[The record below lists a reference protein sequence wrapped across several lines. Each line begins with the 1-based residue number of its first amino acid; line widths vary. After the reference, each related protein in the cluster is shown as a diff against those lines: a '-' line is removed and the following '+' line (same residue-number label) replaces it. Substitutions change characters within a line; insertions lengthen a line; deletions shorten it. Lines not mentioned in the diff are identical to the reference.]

1 MIKGLYFHLKNRHA
15 HFNPPDLVQSRH
27 ARPPMSMDMRVS
39 AHVCAQPRPFQAL
52 CEFVLSGPVI
62 EVGLRRGGSFSEGIC
77 PE

>member
-1 MIKGLYFHLKNRHA
+1 MIKGLYFRLKNRHA
-15 HFNPPDLVQSRH
+15 HFNPPDLVQS
-27 ARPPMSMDMRVS
+27 PMSMDMRVS
-39 AHVCAQPRPFQAL
+39 AHVCAQPRPFQTL